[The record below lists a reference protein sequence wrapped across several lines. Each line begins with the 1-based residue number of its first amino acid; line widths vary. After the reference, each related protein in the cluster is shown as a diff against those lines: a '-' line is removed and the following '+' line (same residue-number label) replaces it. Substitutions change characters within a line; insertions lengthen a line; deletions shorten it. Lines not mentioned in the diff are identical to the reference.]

1 MLASVPQKKEREGGG
16 DRTGNRTTLDQQDGE
31 YIDSS
36 VGQTVMNCGRPAF
49 SLMSAETVD
58 LTDCGS
64 VQSSRDACD
73 ITASSVMYLGLALS
87 LNVLARSVSGS
98 YADGVHGRV
107 TQCVRNT
114 GGRGDLACTVEVD
127 RHSLALAHSERNY
140 GGNGAVAAV
149 LSRVN
154 SVRALS
160 EREFADKSER
170 QSDQKS
176 EGKKRVQEM
185 SLRNESSSESE
196 SSEEEDSEKDSSKT
210 ACSDDDSFM
219 VGIDSCEDSNSDND
233 SSEDSY
239 YDFKSAYTDVQRKCK
254 AAKLRHEAEMESLTE
269 DFNEQQ
275 AEVDKL
281 RNEQFELVTRST
293 MVKKSKWPA
302 INRELQVVQAAMGD
316 GKKSLQYLTDC
327 KRKSMEK
334 YSRRVEELDTRKREI
349 DEARA
354 ERRSERAFQEED
366 LGIDSTANRRVQL
379 SEQNTGQIRQT
390 VKTERLSSPI
400 LLLLNGRLR
409 ALLW

>member
-1 MLASVPQKKEREGGG
+1 
-16 DRTGNRTTLDQQDGE
+16 
-31 YIDSS
+31 
-36 VGQTVMNCGRPAF
+36 
-49 SLMSAETVD
+49 
-58 LTDCGS
+58 
-64 VQSSRDACD
+64 
-73 ITASSVMYLGLALS
+73 
-87 LNVLARSVSGS
+87 
-98 YADGVHGRV
+98 
-107 TQCVRNT
+107 
-114 GGRGDLACTVEVD
+114 
-127 RHSLALAHSERNY
+127 
-140 GGNGAVAAV
+140 
-149 LSRVN
+149 
-154 SVRALS
+154 
-160 EREFADKSER
+160 
-170 QSDQKS
+170 
-176 EGKKRVQEM
+176 
-185 SLRNESSSESE
+185 
-196 SSEEEDSEKDSSKT
+196 
-210 ACSDDDSFM
+210 M

-281 RNEQFELVTRST
+281 CNEQFELVTRST

-379 SEQNTGQIRQT
+379 SEQNTRANTSNSENREIELTNLVAVERPIESASLVT
-390 VKTERLSSPI
+390 VEVSGHTAQKGLI
-400 LLLLNGRLR
+400 
-409 ALLW
+409 

>member
-1 MLASVPQKKEREGGG
+1 MEDLQNGSGRASETHERSEKKEAEEKIKFTDQGKLTPVHGLSQSLILADTVNASQIDLAVLASVSQTKSAAIADAVHEDLAVLASVPQKKEREGGG

-58 LTDCGS
+58 LTDCGN

-176 EGKKRVQEM
+176 EGKKQCKRRSKQD
-185 SLRNESSSESE
+185 ESSSESE
-196 SSEEEDSEKDSSKT
+196 SSDGEDSGRRI
-210 ACSDDDSFM
+210 A
-219 VGIDSCEDSNSDND
+219 
-233 SSEDSY
+233 
-239 YDFKSAYTDVQRKCK
+239 
-254 AAKLRHEAEMESLTE
+254 LRQHVLM
-269 DFNEQQ
+269 
-275 AEVDKL
+275 
-281 RNEQFELVTRST
+281 
-293 MVKKSKWPA
+293 M
-302 INRELQVVQAAMGD
+302 
-316 GKKSLQYLTDC
+316 
-327 KRKSMEK
+327 
-334 YSRRVEELDTRKREI
+334 
-349 DEARA
+349 
-354 ERRSERAFQEED
+354 
-366 LGIDSTANRRVQL
+366 
-379 SEQNTGQIRQT
+379 T
-390 VKTERLSSPI
+390 VS
-400 LLLLNGRLR
+400 
-409 ALLW
+409 W